1 MVASTD
7 FLTVALLESW
17 PGPALVVSF
26 FALLG
31 AVAGVA
37 GGGLAFAR
45 AKERLRQRLVLGA
58 LAGALTSLVVFFSME
73 GPHDTITT
81 HVSWCIVGGYA
92 GADGILILLRAFG
105 RGK

>member
-1 MVASTD
+1 
-7 FLTVALLESW
+7 
-17 PGPALVVSF
+17 LVVSF

-45 AKERLRQRLVLGA
+45 AKERLRQRPVLGA
-58 LAGALTSLVVFFSME
+58 LAGALTSVAVFFSMP
-73 GPHDTITT
+73 GPDDTVTA
-81 HVSWCIVGGYA
+81 HVFLCIVGGYA
-92 GADGILILLRAFG
+92 GADEISILLRAFG